1 MKLSWKKKKKREEK
15 KYLIGGI
22 STGCNAIADA
32 IL

>member
-1 MKLSWKKKKKREEK
+1 MKLSWKKKKREEK